1 MFGFVGRGDGRTLGG
16 PSFAHTP
23 LVLVDRSRVRSLR
36 HPQFCNF
43 SAHCNVAVR
52 KQDSHASILRVE
64 FTETQAGELK
74 ALHLGSGISQRRFY
88 LSDTPAADTSASASA
103 KVCDSP
109 INNWVQKKEHQDGI
123 IKQASASKCMPLFIN
138 PGFLLGNTSS
148 TI

>member
-1 MFGFVGRGDGRTLGG
+1 MKRTAGGKLGSEVMFEFVGRGDGRTLGG

-52 KQDSHASILRVE
+52 KQDSYASILRVE

-74 ALHLGSGISQRRFY
+74 ALRFRLRY
-88 LSDTPAADTSASASA
+88 QQEKVLS
-103 KVCDSP
+103 V
-109 INNWVQKKEHQDGI
+109 
-123 IKQASASKCMPLFIN
+123 
-138 PGFLLGNTSS
+138 
-148 TI
+148 